1 MKNDSARKK
10 VFRRLFL
17 SFMAICTMAVNVVQA
32 QNITLNLGKCT
43 VQEAVTALNQKEG
56 YSISFNTDDVDPK
69 KEIQV
74 NVKDATL
81 TEVLDLIFSGQD
93 VTYTID
99 GKRIA
104 VMKKGFATPEIL
116 YCQAVLR
123 TARGSRLSGL
133 QY

>member
-74 NVKDATL
+74 NVKDAAL

-104 VMKKGFATPEIL
+104 VMK
-116 YCQAVLR
+116 
-123 TARGSRLSGL
+123 
-133 QY
+133 